1 MQNPSA
7 PQILL
12 ASASRYRQGLL
23 DRFLDDYETVTPDV
37 DESPEPGENPEA
49 LAGRLARK
57 KAETVSSTRQG
68 ALIIGADQ
76 LAVLDGTVLGK
87 PGDHQKAVEQ
97 LLAASGKAVRFLTAV
112 CVLDPASHRRY
123 EHIDTT
129 TVRFRQFDRR
139 LADAYLH
146 HDKPYDCAGSFKI
159 EGAGFVLFES
169 VTTDDPTALI
179 GLPMIWLAGT
189 LQELDYLLPRSGEC
203 APGRAGKSRPAETRP
218 RPPLRVSS
226 FPAANPLQ
234 ETIEVIRQR
243 RSKMQFITAVIGKRY
258 RLGVQKQA
266 PEPEFLHRRID
277 LGITV
282 TLVSR

>member
-23 DRFLDDYETVTPDV
+23 DRFLDDYDNVRPDI
-37 DESPEPGENPEA
+37 DESPQPDEDPEA

-57 KAETVSSTRQG
+57 KAETVSSTNKD

-76 LAVLDGTVLGK
+76 LAVLEGTVLGK

-97 LLAASGKAVRFLTAV
+97 LLAATGKVMTFLTAV
-112 CVLDPASHRRY
+112 CVLDPVTRRRY
-123 EHIDTT
+123 EHLDKT

-139 LADAYLH
+139 LAETYLR
-146 HDKPYDCAGSFKI
+146 HDEPYDCAGSFKI

-189 LQELDYLLPRSGEC
+189 LKELGYLLP
-203 APGRAGKSRPAETRP
+203 
-218 RPPLRVSS
+218 
-226 FPAANPLQ
+226 
-234 ETIEVIRQR
+234 
-243 RSKMQFITAVIGKRY
+243 
-258 RLGVQKQA
+258 
-266 PEPEFLHRRID
+266 
-277 LGITV
+277 
-282 TLVSR
+282 